1 MQNSSSS
8 ANSNANNDTNT
19 LPDGLGPM
27 KGLILAA
34 GRGTRLRPLTY
45 TRPKPLLNVANRPIL
60 AYAIHNLREAG
71 ISEIGIVVSEENREE
86 IGLAVE
92 GTAGVNISLILQEQ
106 PKGLAHAIMVSQPW
120 LGESDFCVYLGDNL
134 FEHGVI
140 AYRQAFTSEK
150 PAALVA
156 LVQVPDPRQ
165 FGVAVLDTDGRI
177 ERLLEKPAEP
187 PSNLAVAGVYCFTS
201 AIHAIIATLEP
212 STRGEYELTDAISG
226 LLATG
231 QVVRGLEVVGWW
243 KDTGRPSDML
253 DANRLLLEHIEP
265 FDHGTVEDS
274 LLVGRV
280 QVETGAIIRRSKIVG
295 PVLIGAGAVIEDAYI
310 GPFTSIAANAH
321 IRRVEI
327 EFSVIDEEA
336 VIEDVPTRLQECL
349 IGRKASVRG
358 VSRVPKTHKL
368 VLSDMS
374 DLELA

>member
-1 MQNSSSS
+1 MQNSSTSASHESS
-8 ANSNANNDTNT
+8 TLADGPNA
-19 LPDGLGPM
+19 M

-71 ISEIGIVVSEENREE
+71 ITDIGIVVSEENREE

-92 GTAGVNISLILQEQ
+92 GTVGVNITLILQEQ
-106 PKGLAHAIMVSQPW
+106 PKGLAHAVMVSQSW
-120 LGESDFCVYLGDNL
+120 LGERDFCVYLGDNL

-140 AYRQAFTSEK
+140 AYRNAFAAEK

-156 LVQVPDPRQ
+156 LVQVADPRQ
-165 FGVAVLDTDGRI
+165 FGVAVLDQAGRI

-201 AIHAIIATLEP
+201 AIHAVIATLAP
-212 STRGEYELTDAISG
+212 SQRGEYELTDAISG
-226 LLATG
+226 LLDGG

-280 QVETGAIIRRSKIVG
+280 QVETGAIVRRSKIVG
-295 PVLIGAGAVIEDAYI
+295 PVLIGAGAIIEDAYI
-310 GPFTSIAANAH
+310 GPFTSIAANAQ

-327 EFSVIDEEA
+327 EFSVIEEAA

-358 VSRVPKTHKL
+358 VSRVPRTHKL